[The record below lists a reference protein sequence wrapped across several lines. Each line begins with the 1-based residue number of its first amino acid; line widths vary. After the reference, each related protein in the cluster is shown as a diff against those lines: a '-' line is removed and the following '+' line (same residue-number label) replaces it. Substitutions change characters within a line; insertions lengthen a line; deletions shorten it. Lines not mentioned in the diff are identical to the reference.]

1 MLPKIEDIMVK
12 DVMTVR
18 PEETVWKA
26 VKLMNKQEIGCLV
39 VVKNEE
45 PVGIVTERDILGRV
59 VLGSKNPVKTKISEV
74 MTRSLVIGKP
84 NMEIIDAARLMFKRG
99 IKKLPVVKVGC
110 LVGLV
115 TLTDLVYSQEILV
128 EMVRT
133 LEKLSDEKPPKRM
146 IKVIDYYH
154 RILGTPE
161 KPEIK
166 TKPSS
171 MLT

>member
-1 MLPKIEDIMVK
+1 MPLKIEDLMVK
-12 DVMTVR
+12 DVTTVR

-26 VKLMNKQEIGCLV
+26 VELMNRREIGCLV
-39 VVKNEE
+39 IVKNEE

-59 VLGSKNPVKTKISEV
+59 VLGSKNPTKTRISEI
-74 MTRSLVIGKP
+74 MTKSLVVGKP
-84 NMEIIDAARLMFKRG
+84 DMEIIDAARLLFKRG
-99 IKKLPVVKVGC
+99 IKKLPIVEGGC

-133 LEKLSDEKPPKRM
+133 LASLSAEKPPRRM
-146 IKVIDYYH
+146 VKVIDHYH
-154 RILGTPE
+154 RIIGTLE

-166 TKPSS
+166 MKPSVC
-171 MLT
+171 